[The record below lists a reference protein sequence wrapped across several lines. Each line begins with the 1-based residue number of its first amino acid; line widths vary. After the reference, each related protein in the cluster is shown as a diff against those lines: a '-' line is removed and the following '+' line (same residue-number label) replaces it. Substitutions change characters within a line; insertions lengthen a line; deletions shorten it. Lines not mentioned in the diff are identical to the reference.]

1 LSKTAAP
8 RPFLKRP
15 VAIKDSHSFHRYLH
29 TEAVFVF
36 GDSLDHWSPSG
47 GQAISGCPAI
57 SEQGMS
63 NRITL
68 RTRSESLASHI
79 LPVSGTMIGVCATL
93 IGLVKLAEAKHGSS
107 HVDEYAAMAAVTFL
121 ASALTSYLSIRYS
134 NRARLSFQIERIAD
148 VIFLCGLIGITL
160 VATLF
165 AYEVI

>member
-1 LSKTAAP
+1 MTKS
-8 RPFLKRP
+8 
-15 VAIKDSHSFHRYLH
+15 
-29 TEAVFVF
+29 AV
-36 GDSLDHWSPSG
+36 
-47 GQAISGCPAI
+47 
-57 SEQGMS
+57 SEQAMS
-63 NRITL
+63 NRIAI
-68 RTRSESLASHI
+68 RTRNESLASHI

-134 NRARLSFQIERIAD
+134 NRTKLSFQIERMAD
-148 VIFLCGLIGITL
+148 AIFLCGLIGITL

>member
-1 LSKTAAP
+1 LV
-8 RPFLKRP
+8 RP
-15 VAIKDSHSFHRYLH
+15 VAIRRSHSFHRYLH
-29 TEAVFVF
+29 IEAVFVF
-36 GDSLDHWSPSG
+36 DDSLDHWSALSG
-47 GQAISGCPAI
+47 GQAISDCPAI

-63 NRITL
+63 NRLTI

-79 LPVSGTMIGVCATL
+79 LPVSGTMIGVCVTL
-93 IGLVKLAEAKHGSS
+93 IGLVKLAEARHGSS

-134 NRARLSFQIERIAD
+134 DRTKLSFRIERLAD
-148 VIFLCGLIGITL
+148 SIFLCGLIGITL

>member
-1 LSKTAAP
+1 
-8 RPFLKRP
+8 
-15 VAIKDSHSFHRYLH
+15 
-29 TEAVFVF
+29 
-36 GDSLDHWSPSG
+36 
-47 GQAISGCPAI
+47 
-57 SEQGMS
+57 MS
-63 NRITL
+63 NRLTI

-93 IGLVKLAEAKHGSS
+93 IGLVKLAETKHGSS

-121 ASALTSYLSIRYS
+121 ASALSSYLSIRYS
-134 NRARLSFQIERIAD
+134 HRTRLSVRIERMAD